1 LKPVFGVVDDSV
13 LAAIQPALV
22 TVGLFFVCAAVW
34 PKPVATGRAVMI
46 AGSLAF
52 MAQYAFWRITD
63 TMPAPALSFEYALA
77 LVFLAAELVGIVTA
91 ALSLLFLTRRRDRS
105 PDADANAG
113 WLASLDQPP
122 SIDVLICSYNEERE
136 ILERTIVGA
145 LGMDYPDFRVWM
157 LDDNH
162 RAWVETLCAELGC
175 RYLSRSDNAHAK
187 AGNINHALRHI
198 AALPDPPDFV
208 SILDAD
214 FVPTPQ
220 FLKRAMSL
228 FRDPAVG
235 LVQTPQH
242 FINPDPIQIN
252 LGATKFWPDEQRFF
266 FDIVLPAKDAWSAAF
281 CCGTSSIVRMRPL
294 MEIGG
299 FPTDS
304 VTEDYLLSL
313 RLKEK
318 GLLTAYLNEPLTYGL
333 APEGL
338 KEYIIQRSRWCL
350 GFMQIARGRSG
361 PLSFGSPLAFIDRL
375 SLTEVFLNWT
385 AVPLSRAIGLIV
397 PPLSLAFGLHPF
409 HASLYDLATRFLPY
423 FLWSGLVM
431 SWLSGGKVTPILFD
445 VSQII
450 VMPQIL
456 KAALFGLARPRGQ
469 KFQITAKGGDRN
481 RGFVEWTVM
490 RPFVILIV
498 LSLAALLWAFYVNGG
513 SNEIHFSSPAL
524 AWTWYNLIV
533 LVVLCFV
540 CVERPRKRASER
552 FTSRELI
559 SVKTADRTQL
569 MQLAD
574 LSITGA
580 RIFGMPPGGLGET
593 IELELPNF
601 RVSAKIVRREP
612 DAFGVAFN
620 HSLQSRVA
628 AIQHFYSGGYAKP
641 LGSIRILR
649 VAESVVRRVFD

>member
-1 LKPVFGVVDDSV
+1 MSGLLDASV
-13 LAAIQPALV
+13 LAALEPALA
-22 TVGLFFVCAAVW
+22 TLGLFFVAAAIW
-34 PKPVATGRAVMI
+34 PKPVAAGRLVLA
-46 AGSLAF
+46 AGSLAL
-52 MAQYAFWRITD
+52 MAQYAWWRITQ
-63 TMPAPALSFEYALA
+63 TLPAPGPTPEYALA
-77 LVFLAAELVGIVTA
+77 LVFLAAEMVGIVAA
-91 ALSLLFLTRRRDRS
+91 ALSLLFLTRTRNRS
-105 PDADANAG
+105 PEADANAG
-113 WLASLDQPP
+113 WLTAQSP
-122 SIDVLICSYNEERE
+122 SFPVDVMICSYNEGRE

-145 LGMDYPDFRVWM
+145 LAMDYPNFRVWM
-157 LDDNH
+157 LDDGRRDWL
-162 RAWVETLCAELGC
+162 RALCAELGC
-175 RYLSRSDNAHAK
+175 RYLSRDDNAQAK
-187 AGNINHALRHI
+187 AGNINHALGHV
-198 AALPDPPDFV
+198 AALPDPPEFV

-214 FVPTPQ
+214 FVPTPH
-220 FLKRAMSL
+220 FLTRAMAL
-228 FRDPAVG
+228 FRDPAIGV
-235 LVQTPQH
+235 VQTPQH

-266 FDIVLPAKDAWSAAF
+266 FDIVLPAKDAWRAAF
-281 CCGTSSIVRMRPL
+281 CCGTSSIVRMGPL

-338 KEYIIQRSRWCL
+338 KEYITQRSRWCL

-361 PLSFGSPLAFIDRL
+361 PLSARSPLAFIDRL

-397 PPLSLAFGLHPF
+397 PPISLAFNLHPF
-409 HASLYDLATRFLPY
+409 HASLSELATRFLPY
-423 FLWSGLVM
+423 WLWCGLTM
-431 SWLSGGKVTPILFD
+431 HWLSGGRVAPILFD

-456 KAALFGLARPRGQ
+456 KAALFGLARPQGQ
-469 KFQITAKGGDRN
+469 KFEVTAKGGDRN

-490 RPFVILIV
+490 RPFVGLLV
-498 LSLAALLWAFYVNGG
+498 LSIAAMAWAFYVNGEAG
-513 SNEIHFSSPAL
+513 EIHFSSPAL

-552 FTSRELI
+552 FASRELV
-559 SVKTADRTQL
+559 SVKAAGRTQL

-580 RIFGMPPGGLGET
+580 RIFGPAPCPAGET
-593 IELELPNF
+593 IELEMSNF
-601 RVSAKIVRREP
+601 RVSATVVRREP
-612 DAFGVAFN
+612 AAFAVAFN
-620 HSLQSRVA
+620 HSLKSRVA
-628 AIQHFYSGGYAKP
+628 AIQHFYSGGYLRP
-641 LGSIRILR
+641 IGSIRVLR
-649 VAESVVRRVFD
+649 VAESVLRRVFD

>member
-1 LKPVFGVVDDSV
+1 MVAGT
-13 LAAIQPALV
+13 LAL
-22 TVGLFFVCAAVW
+22 
-34 PKPVATGRAVMI
+34 
-46 AGSLAF
+46 
-52 MAQYAFWRITD
+52 MAQYAWWRITD
-63 TMPAPALSFEYALA
+63 TLPAPACTFEYALA
-77 LVFLAAELVGIVTA
+77 LVFLGAELVGIVTA
-91 ALSLLFLTRRRDRS
+91 ALSLLFLTRTRDRS
-105 PDADANAG
+105 PDADANAE
-113 WLASLDQPP
+113 WLSAQLQPP
-122 SIDVLICSYNEERE
+122 SIDVLICSYNEGRE

-145 LGMDYPDFRVWM
+145 LGMDYPNFRVWM
-157 LDDNH
+157 LDDSR
-162 RAWVETLCAELGC
+162 RAWVRTLCAELGF

-187 AGNINHALRHI
+187 AGNINHALEHI
-198 AALPDPPDFV
+198 AGLPEAPDFV

-220 FLKRAMSL
+220 FLKRAMTL

-235 LVQTPQH
+235 VVQTPQH

-281 CCGTSSIVRMRPL
+281 CCGTSSIIRMQPL
-294 MEIGG
+294 MQIGG

-318 GLLTAYLNEPLTYGL
+318 GILTAYLNEPLTYGL

-338 KEYIIQRSRWCL
+338 KEYITQRSRWCL
-350 GFMQIARGRSG
+350 GFMQIASGRSG
-361 PLSFGSPLAFIDRL
+361 PLSLCSPLAFIDRL

-385 AVPLSRAIGLIV
+385 AVPLSRAIGLII
-397 PPLSLAFGLHPF
+397 PPLSLALGLHPF

-431 SWLSGGKVTPILFD
+431 SWLSGGKVMPILFD

-456 KAALFGLARPRGQ
+456 KAALFGLARPQGQ
-469 KFQITAKGGDRN
+469 KFQVTAKGGDRN
-481 RGFVEWTVM
+481 QGFVEWTVM
-490 RPFVILIV
+490 RPFAILAV
-498 LSLAALLWAFYVNGG
+498 LSLAAVLWAFYVNGG
-513 SNEIHFSSPAL
+513 SNEIHYSSPAL

-540 CVERPRKRASER
+540 CVERPRHRAAER
-552 FTSRELI
+552 FASRELV

-574 LSITGA
+574 VSITGA
-580 RIFGMPPGGLGET
+580 RIFGAPPGAPGDT

-601 RVSAKIVRREP
+601 RVSAKIVRREG
-612 DAFGVAFN
+612 DTFAVAFSD
-620 HSLQSRVA
+620 SLKSRVA
-628 AIQHFYSGGYAKP
+628 AIQHFYSGGYLRP
-641 LGSIRILR
+641 LGSIRVLR
-649 VAESVVRRVFD
+649 VAESVLRRVFD

>member
-1 LKPVFGVVDDSV
+1 
-13 LAAIQPALV
+13 
-22 TVGLFFVCAAVW
+22 
-34 PKPVATGRAVMI
+34 M
-46 AGSLAF
+46 
-52 MAQYAFWRITD
+52 
-63 TMPAPALSFEYALA
+63 
-77 LVFLAAELVGIVTA
+77 
-91 ALSLLFLTRRRDRS
+91 
-105 PDADANAG
+105 
-113 WLASLDQPP
+113 
-122 SIDVLICSYNEERE
+122 LICSYNEEKE

-145 LGMDYPDFRVWM
+145 LGMDYPNFRVWM
-157 LDDNH
+157 LDDS
-162 RAWVETLCAELGC
+162 RRDWVKTLCAELGC

-187 AGNINHALRHI
+187 AGNINHALETYRRRCPI
-198 AALPDPPDFV
+198 LPNSSRSSTPT
-208 SILDAD
+208 SC
-214 FVPTPQ
+214 PTPQ

-228 FRDPAVG
+228 FRDPTIGV
-235 LVQTPQH
+235 VQTPQH
-242 FINPDPIQIN
+242 FVNPDPIQIN

-281 CCGTSSIVRMRPL
+281 CCGTSSIIRMQPL

-318 GLLTAYLNEPLTYGL
+318 GFLTAYLNEPLTYGL

-338 KEYIIQRSRWCL
+338 KEYITQRSRWCL

-361 PLSFGSPLAFIDRL
+361 PLSSGSPLAFIDRL

-385 AVPLSRAIGLIV
+385 AVPLSRAIGLII
-397 PPLSLAFGLHPF
+397 PPVSLAFGLHPF

-431 SWLSGGKVTPILFD
+431 SWLSGGKVMPILFD

-456 KAALFGLARPRGQ
+456 KAALFGLARPQGQ
-469 KFQITAKGGDRN
+469 KFQVTAKGGDRN

-490 RPFVILIV
+490 RPFVVLIV
-498 LSLAALLWAFYVNGG
+498 LSLAAVLWAFYVNGG
-513 SNEIHFSSPAL
+513 SNEIHYSSPAL

-540 CVERPRKRASER
+540 CVERPRHRAAER
-552 FTSRELI
+552 FASRELV
-559 SVKTADRTQL
+559 SVKTAEPHAAHATRRPLDHGRAHL
-569 MQLAD
+569 WSVPL
-574 LSITGA
+574 
-580 RIFGMPPGGLGET
+580 RGLGET
-593 IELELPNF
+593 IELELPSF
-601 RVSAKIVRREP
+601 RVSGTVVRLEP
-612 DAFGVAFN
+612 GAFAVAFN
-620 HSLQSRVA
+620 HTLKSRVA
-628 AIQHFYSGGYAKP
+628 AIQHFYSGGYLKP

>member
-1 LKPVFGVVDDSV
+1 V
-13 LAAIQPALV
+13 LAFFDDYFLAALQPVLV
-22 TVGLFFVCAAVW
+22 TLGLFFVCAAVW
-34 PKPVATGRAVMI
+34 PKPVAAGRVFMV
-46 AGSLAF
+46 AGSFAM
-52 MAQYAFWRITD
+52 MAQYTFWRVTE
-63 TMPAPALSFEYALA
+63 TLPGPAVSVEYALA
-77 LVFLAAELVGIVTA
+77 VAFLAAELTGIVTA
-91 ALSLLFLTRRRDRS
+91 ALSLMFLTRTRDRS
-105 PDADANAG
+105 PDADANAE
-113 WLASLDQPP
+113 WLSSLEHPP

-145 LGMDYPDFRVWM
+145 LGMDYPNCRVWM
-157 LDDNH
+157 LDDSR
-162 RAWVETLCAELGC
+162 RAWVRTLCAELGC
-175 RYLSRSDNAHAK
+175 RYLSRPDNAHAK

-198 AALPDPPDFV
+198 AALPDPPEFV

-214 FVPTPQ
+214 FVPTPL
-220 FLKRAMSL
+220 FLKRGMSL
-228 FRDPAVG
+228 FRDPGIGV
-235 LVQTPQH
+235 VQTPQH
-242 FINPDPIQIN
+242 FVNPDPIQIN

-281 CCGTSSIVRMRPL
+281 CCGTSSIVRMAPL

-318 GLLTAYLNEPLTYGL
+318 GYLTAYLNEPLTYGL

-338 KEYIIQRSRWCL
+338 KEYITQRSRWCL

-361 PLSFGSPLAFIDRL
+361 PLSFRSTLVFIDRL

-385 AVPLSRAIGLIV
+385 AVPLSRAIGLII
-397 PPLSLAFGLHPF
+397 PPVSLAFGLHPF

-423 FLWSGLVM
+423 WLWCGLVV
-431 SWLSGGKVTPILFD
+431 SWLSSGKVMPILFD

-456 KAALFGLARPRGQ
+456 KAALFGLVRPQSQ
-469 KFQITAKGGDRN
+469 KFQVTAKGGDRN
-481 RGFVEWTVM
+481 QGFVEWTVM

-498 LSLAALLWAFYVNGG
+498 LSLAAVLWAFYVNGG
-513 SNEIHFSSPAL
+513 SNEIHYSSPAL

-540 CVERPRKRASER
+540 CVERPRHRAAER

-559 SVKTADRTQL
+559 SVRTADRTQL

-574 LSITGA
+574 VSTTGA
-580 RIFGMPPGGLGET
+580 RIFGVPPGDPGES

-601 RVSAKIVRREP
+601 RISARIVRREVG
-612 DAFGVAFN
+612 AFSVAFN
-620 HSLQSRVA
+620 HTLKSRIA
-628 AIQHFYSGGYAKP
+628 AIQHFYSAGYLRP

>member
-1 LKPVFGVVDDSV
+1 MLVLVDGSI
-13 LAAIQPALV
+13 LAALQPALAAL
-22 TVGLFFVCAAVW
+22 GLFFICAAIW
-34 PKPVATGRAVMI
+34 PKPVAAGRAFMVAGCI
-46 AGSLAF
+46 AVT
-52 MAQYAFWRITD
+52 AQYVWWRITE
-63 TMPAPALSFEYALA
+63 TLPAPALSFEYALA
-77 LVFLAAELVGIVTA
+77 VVFLVAELVGILTA
-91 ALSLLFLTRRRDRS
+91 SLSLLFLTRTRDRS
-105 PDADANAG
+105 PDADANAE
-113 WLASLDQPP
+113 WLASLDEPP
-122 SIDVLICSYNEERE
+122 SIDVLICSYNEGRE

-145 LGMDYPDFRVWM
+145 LGMDYPNFRVWM
-157 LDDNH
+157 LDDSR
-162 RAWVETLCAELGC
+162 RAWVRTLCAELGC

-187 AGNINHALRHI
+187 AGNINHALKHI
-198 AALPDPPDFV
+198 AASPDPPEFV

-228 FRDPAVG
+228 FRDPTIGV
-235 LVQTPQH
+235 VQTPQH
-242 FINPDPIQIN
+242 FVNPDPIQIN

-281 CCGTSSIVRMRPL
+281 CCGTSSIVRMEPL
-294 MEIGG
+294 IEIGG

-318 GLLTAYLNEPLTYGL
+318 GFLTAYLNEPLTYGL

-338 KEYIIQRSRWCL
+338 KEYITQRSRWCL

-361 PLSFGSPLAFIDRL
+361 PLSMRSPLAFIDRL

-385 AVPLSRAIGLIV
+385 AVPLSRAIGLII
-397 PPLSLAFGLHPF
+397 PPVSLAFNLQPF
-409 HASLYDLATRFLPY
+409 HASLYDLAIRFLP
-423 FLWSGLVM
+423 FWLWNGLTM
-431 SWLSGGKVTPILFD
+431 HWLSGGRVTPILFD

-456 KAALFGLARPRGQ
+456 KAAVFGLARPQGQ
-469 KFQITAKGGDRN
+469 KFQVTAKGGDRN
-481 RGFVEWTVM
+481 HGFVEWTVM
-490 RPFVILIV
+490 RPFVGLIV
-498 LSLAALLWAFYVNGG
+498 LSLAAVLWAFYVNGG
-513 SNEIHFSSPAL
+513 SGEIHFSSPAL

-540 CVERPRKRASER
+540 CVERPRKRAAER
-552 FTSRELI
+552 FTSRELV
-559 SVKTADRTQL
+559 SVKTADRIQL

-574 LSITGA
+574 VSITGA
-580 RIFGMPPGGLGET
+580 RIFGAPPGALGDSV
-593 IELELPNF
+593 ELELPNF
-601 RVSAKIVRREP
+601 RVSATIARREA

-620 HSLQSRVA
+620 HSLKSRVA
-628 AIQHFYSGGYAKP
+628 AIQHFYSGGYLRP